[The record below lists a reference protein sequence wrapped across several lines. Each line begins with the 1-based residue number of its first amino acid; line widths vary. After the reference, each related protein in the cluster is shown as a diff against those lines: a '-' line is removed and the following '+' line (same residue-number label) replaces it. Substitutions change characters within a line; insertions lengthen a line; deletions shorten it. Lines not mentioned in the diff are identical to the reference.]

1 MQNLKRIQE
10 AIAAADM
17 QALLL
22 IDPKNRY
29 YASGFPSSDGVVL
42 VTAEQ
47 AYVIIDGRYI
57 EACRAAIG
65 DSAEVLLCDQQNPA
79 RKILKT
85 LLEAH
90 GITALGAE
98 DGCLTHQQFT
108 MYEKLLGC
116 PLMNAQGILNRLR
129 SQKQPHELA
138 YMQQAQDITDA
149 AFAEVVKRI
158 RPGVTEREIAA
169 ELVYQMLLRGAEGNS
184 FDPIVVA
191 GARGSMPHGVP
202 SDAKIQAGDFVTM
215 DFGCL
220 KGGYCSDMT
229 RTVAVGSATE
239 EMKNVYYTVLKAQL
253 AGIAAACPGIK
264 GKEIDGA
271 ARRVIEEAGYGAYF
285 GHGFGHCLGLDIHEP
300 PFAGPSGEVPMP
312 VNCLSSAE
320 PGIYLPGKFGV
331 RIEDV
336 MILRPEGAEVITKAP
351 KMELIIL

>member
-1 MQNLKRIQE
+1 MTNLNRIQE

-42 VTAEQ
+42 VTAEK

-57 EACRAAIG
+57 EACTAAIG
-65 DSAEVLLCDQQNPA
+65 GTAEVLLCDQQNPA

-229 RTVAVGSATE
+229 RTVAVGHATD
-239 EMKNVYYTVLKAQL
+239 EMKKVYDTVLRAQL
-253 AGIAAACPGIK
+253 AGIEIARAGVTGAA
-264 GKEIDGA
+264 IDGA
-271 ARRVIEEAGYGAYF
+271 ARDVITEAGYGEYFTHSF
-285 GHGFGHCLGLDIHEP
+285 GHSLGLDIHEAP
-300 PFAGPSGEVPMP
+300 NCTPTNEFPMP
-312 VNCLSSAE
+312 EHTVCSAE
-320 PGIYLPGKFGV
+320 PGIYIPGHFGV

-336 MILRPEGAEVITKAP
+336 MHLTKDGAEVLTHAP
-351 KMELIIL
+351 KELMIV

>member
-1 MQNLKRIQE
+1 MQNLERIRN
-10 AIAAADM
+10 AIAAAELE
-17 QALLL
+17 ALLL
-22 IDPKNRY
+22 IDSKNRY
-29 YASGFPSSDGVVL
+29 YATGFPSSDGVVL
-42 VTAEQ
+42 ITPEQ

-65 DSAEVLLCDQQNPA
+65 DSAEVLLCNQENPA
-79 RKILKT
+79 RAILKQ
-85 LLEAH
+85 LLETH
-90 GITALGAE
+90 GITRLGAE

-116 PLMNAQGILNRLR
+116 PLQNAQGILNRLR
-129 SQKQPHELA
+129 SEKQPHELEYLRA
-138 YMQQAQDITDA
+138 AQDITDA
-149 AFAEVVKRI
+149 AFAEVLKRI

-202 SDAKIQAGDFVTM
+202 SDAKVQAGDFVTM

-229 RTVAVGSATE
+229 RTVAVGHVTD
-239 EMKNVYYTVLKAQL
+239 EMRTVYDTVLKAQL
-253 AGIAAACPGIK
+253 AGIAAARAGIPGQA
-264 GKEIDGA
+264 IDAA
-271 ARRVIEEAGYGAYF
+271 ARKVITDAGFGPYF

-300 PFAGPSGEVPMP
+300 PFASPSGEALMP
-312 VNCLSSAE
+312 DGCLSSAE
-320 PGIYLPGKFGV
+320 PGIYIPGRFGV

-336 MILRPEGAEVITKAP
+336 MIIRADGAEVITKAP